1 MEIRIKA
8 PFEKLLEMK
17 VLDTKGDS
25 GRVMMPYTDRLTNPH
40 GFVHGGAICSLA
52 DTASAIALARK
63 YGERIFFTAKLDMEF
78 KSMVGD
84 GEMIAEAKIV
94 KTKGKFVFTRIE
106 VNDGKEKLLAT
117 GSAIFFIPTKK

>member
-1 MEIRIKA
+1 
-8 PFEKLLEMK
+8 
-17 VLDTKGDS
+17 
-25 GRVMMPYTDRLTNPH
+25 
-40 GFVHGGAICSLA
+40 
-52 DTASAIALARK
+52 LARK